1 MCLHV
6 PVNSKYYLST
16 LKVTGTCLKKMTIN
30 LNDIEIQLKKRLT
43 YPYKWGR
50 KQNDQFDKLTN
61 FIYRTFLFENVLR
74 EINTRFKKDKEH
86 QNISNYALNRWYNF
100 WSAQAVEKIFS
111 SLPNVKPA
119 LDSKDRL
126 VDFTIDGVTF
136 DHKTSVFPKNF
147 PYPIN
152 EAVKKTDE
160 LIKWLYKH
168 QSQQQR
174 KHLKNRLF
182 VVLYSP
188 DGEHW
193 KLKAEISWLKE
204 RIEKYMVGFNPN
216 YLMKFNFEQGSTTIT
231 DVIWAVKG

>member
-1 MCLHV
+1 MN
-6 PVNSKYYLST
+6 VNL
-16 LKVTGTCLKKMTIN
+16 
-30 LNDIEIQLKKRLT
+30 DQIETELKKRLT

-61 FIYRTFLFENVLR
+61 FIYSTFLFDDVR
-74 EINTRFKKDKEH
+74 IEINRRFKNDPNRK
-86 QNISNYALNRWYNF
+86 NISNYALNRWYNF
-100 WSAQAVEKIFS
+100 WSAQAVEKIFC

-126 VDFTIDGVTF
+126 VDFTIDGVSF

-147 PYPIN
+147 PYQIK

-160 LIKWLYKH
+160 LIKWLYKN

-174 KHLKNRLF
+174 KHLQNRLF
-182 VVLYSP
+182 IVLYSR

-204 RIEKYMVGFNPN
+204 RIEKYLEGFNPD
-216 YLMKFNFEQGSTTIT
+216 YLLKFQLEKNHYTLS
-231 DVIWAVKG
+231 DVIWAVKA

>member
-1 MCLHV
+1 MNV
-6 PVNSKYYLST
+6 
-16 LKVTGTCLKKMTIN
+16 N
-30 LNDIEIQLKKRLT
+30 LNQIGTELKKRLT

-61 FIYRTFLFENVLR
+61 FIYRTFLFDDIIT
-74 EINTRFKKDKEH
+74 EINGRFKNDQDMK
-86 QNISNYALNRWYNF
+86 NISNYALNRWYNF
-100 WSAQAVEKIFS
+100 WSAQAVERIFC

-147 PYPIN
+147 PYPIK
-152 EAVKKTDE
+152 EAVKKTNE
-160 LIKWLYKH
+160 LIKWLYKN

-193 KLKAEISWLKE
+193 KLKAEISWLRE
-204 RIEKYMVGFNPN
+204 RIEKYMEGFNPN
-216 YLMKFNFEQGSTTIT
+216 YLLKFQLEKDHYTLS
-231 DVIWAVKG
+231 DVIWAVKA

>member
-1 MCLHV
+1 MN
-6 PVNSKYYLST
+6 VNL
-16 LKVTGTCLKKMTIN
+16 
-30 LNDIEIQLKKRLT
+30 DQIETELKKRLN

-61 FIYRTFLFENVLR
+61 FIYNTLLFDDVR
-74 EINTRFKKDKEH
+74 IEINRRFKNDPNRK
-86 QNISNYALNRWYNF
+86 NISNYALNRWYNF
-100 WSAQAVEKIFS
+100 WSAQAVEKIFC

-126 VDFTIDGVTF
+126 VDFTIDGVSF

-147 PYPIN
+147 PYQIK

-160 LIKWLYKH
+160 LIKWLYKN

-174 KHLKNRLF
+174 KHLQNRLF
-182 VVLYSP
+182 IVLYSR

-204 RIEKYMVGFNPN
+204 RIEKYLEGFNPD
-216 YLMKFNFEQGSTTIT
+216 YLLKFQLEKNHYTLS
-231 DVIWAVKG
+231 DVIWAVKA

>member
-1 MCLHV
+1 MI
-6 PVNSKYYLST
+6 
-16 LKVTGTCLKKMTIN
+16 IN
-30 LNDIEIQLKKRLT
+30 LINIENELKKRLT

-61 FIYRTFLFENVLR
+61 FIYSTFLFDDVIK
-74 EINTRFKKDKEH
+74 EINRRFKNDQDRK
-86 QNISNYALNRWYNF
+86 NISNYALNRWYNF
-100 WSAQAVEKIFS
+100 WSAQAVEKIFCA
-111 SLPNVKPA
+111 LPNVKPA

-126 VDFTIDGVTF
+126 VDFTIGGVTF
-136 DHKTSVFPKNF
+136 DHKTSVFPKIF
-147 PYPIN
+147 PYPIK

-160 LIKWLYKH
+160 LIKWLYKN

-193 KLKAEISWLKE
+193 KLKAEISSLKE
-204 RIEKYMVGFNPN
+204 RIEKYMEGFNPN
-216 YLMKFNFEQGSTTIT
+216 YLLKFQLEKDHYTLA
-231 DVIWAVKG
+231 DVIWVVKD

>member
-1 MCLHV
+1 MFYFCC
-6 PVNSKYYLST
+6 T
-16 LKVTGTCLKKMTIN
+16 LNTN
-30 LNDIEIQLKKRLT
+30 LQQIEYELKKRLS

-50 KQNDQFDKLTN
+50 KQNDYFDKLTN
-61 FIYRTFLFENVLR
+61 FVYNISAFEEVLK
-74 EINTRFKKDKEH
+74 EIEKRFKEDREN
-86 QNISNYALNRWYNF
+86 QNIANYALNRWYNF
-100 WSAQAVEKIFS
+100 WSAQAVEKIFC

-119 LDSKDRL
+119 LDEKDRL

-136 DHKTSVFPKNF
+136 DHKTSIFPKNF
-147 PYPIN
+147 PYQIKD
-152 EAVKKTDE
+152 AIKRTDE

-182 VVLYSP
+182 IVLYSS

-204 RIEKYMVGFNPN
+204 RIEKYMIGFNTN
-216 YLMKFNFEQGSTTIT
+216 YLLKFNFEENNPTLA
-231 DVIWAVKG
+231 DVIWAIR